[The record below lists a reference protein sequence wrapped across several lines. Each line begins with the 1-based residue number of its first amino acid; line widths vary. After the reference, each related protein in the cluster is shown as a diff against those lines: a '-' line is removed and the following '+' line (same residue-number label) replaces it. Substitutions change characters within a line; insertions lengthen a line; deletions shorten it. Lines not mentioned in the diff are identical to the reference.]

1 MDKIEALRK
10 AGEYA
15 GLIRNFILFDK
26 AVLFGSY
33 ANGIPESSSDIDV
46 GIFINTLSEGD
57 DYLHLLSELYRMAD
71 KVDVRIE
78 PHLFIRT
85 EDRSGFAKELE
96 KTGIIL
102 QTGI

>member
-1 MDKIEALRK
+1 MDKIEAFRK
-10 AGEYA
+10 AGEYV
-15 GLIRNFILFDK
+15 GLIRNVLFFDK

-33 ANGIPESSSDIDV
+33 AHGIPESSSDIDV
-46 GIFINTLSEGD
+46 GIFVNALHDGD

-85 EDRSGFAKELE
+85 EDRSGFAKESE
-96 KTGIIL
+96 KSGIIV
-102 QTGI
+102 G